1 MDSLAAAGIILI
13 APWSNGID
21 LLGVVFALSR
31 CFVAAYIVL
40 GGKVSK
46 IMKGGEAV
54 AGMLFAALLI
64 LPFEF

>member
-1 MDSLAAAGIILI
+1 MVLI
-13 APWSNGID
+13 YC
-21 LLGVVFALSR
+21 VVFALSR

-54 AGMLFAALLI
+54 ATGMLFAALLI
-64 LPFEF
+64 LPLEF